1 MFPTSTPSKAMAVSV
16 KDEEDTI
23 SPVTSLPTTAAERR
37 QSLPQGQGQQQPTSP
52 TSPTSVL
59 QRLSS
64 FVSPKQG
71 TVGLP

>member
-16 KDEEDTI
+16 KDEEATI
-23 SPVTSLPTTAAERR
+23 SPVTSLPTTATERR
-37 QSLPQGQGQQQPTSP
+37 QSLPQGQGQQQP